1 MSGDILILRAD
12 IVTTL
17 LVGCIGLRRGKSMK
31 IVTVVGARPQF
42 IKAAALS
49 RAIGVYNQT
58 AAEPIKEIIVHT
70 GQHYDENMSDVFFE
84 QMNIPRPGYRFEVA
98 GSSHGAMTGGMLA
111 DIEKVILAEAPDWL
125 LVYGDTN
132 STIAGALAAAKLH
145 VPVAHVEAGLRS
157 FNKRMPE
164 EINRILT
171 DHVSDLLLCPTD
183 LAVQNLR
190 SEGVVDNVLNVGD
203 VMYDVSLFYRD
214 VSGEQSDVMSRLGL
228 SDGGYALST
237 VHRAENTD
245 SPERLSNIV
254 KALSKV
260 AETLPVVLPLHP
272 RTRKYLSDSE
282 LIGQLG
288 KRVILVDPLPFLD
301 MVRLEQSAQVIF
313 TDSGGVQKEAYFYNV
328 PCITL
333 RDETEWI
340 ETVESGWNVL
350 VGADQSRIIEAFQ
363 GLKRPSVCLPV
374 YGNGK
379 ASEKIV
385 SALLAYDRR

>member
-1 MSGDILILRAD
+1 
-12 IVTTL
+12 
-17 LVGCIGLRRGKSMK
+17 MK

-49 RAIGVYNQT
+49 RAIGVHNQT
-58 AAEPIKEIIVHT
+58 AAESIEEIIVHT

-84 QMNIPRPGYRFEVA
+84 QMNIPRPAYRFEVA
-98 GSSHGAMTGGMLA
+98 GRSHGAMTGGMLA
-111 DIEKVILAEAPDWL
+111 DIEEVVLKEAPDWL

-171 DHVSDLLLCPTD
+171 DHISGLLLCPTD

-190 SEGVVDNVLNVGD
+190 NEGVVENVLNVGD

-214 VSGEQSDVMSRLGL
+214 ISKEQSDVMSRLGL

-245 SPERLSNIV
+245 NPERLSNIV

-260 AETLPVVLPLHP
+260 AESLPIVLPLHP
-272 RTRKYLSDSE
+272 RTRKYLNDSG
-282 LIGQLG
+282 LIAQLG
-288 KRVILVDPLPFLD
+288 ERVILVDPLPFLD

-340 ETVESGWNVL
+340 ETVESGWNTL
-350 VGADQSRIIEAFQ
+350 VGADQQKIVQAFEC
-363 GLKRPSVCLPV
+363 LNRPNLSSQV
-374 YGNGK
+374 YGDGK

-385 SALLAYDRR
+385 NALVNYGRK

>member
-214 VSGEQSDVMSRLGL
+214 VSREQSDVMSRLGL

-272 RTRKYLSDSE
+272 RTRKYLSDSG

-288 KRVILVDPLPFLD
+288 ERVILVDPLPFLD

-350 VGADQSRIIEAFQ
+350 VGAD
-363 GLKRPSVCLPV
+363 
-374 YGNGK
+374 
-379 ASEKIV
+379 SEKISASYSRLMRPNSSPKVYGDGRAAEKIINALV
-385 SALLAYDRR
+385 SFIRA